1 MIDDILLF
9 FDGIYV
15 QYDSLIWPI
24 LFVSIGEYFLFIRL
38 FGKHENCIVTPKRT
52 NKEENKIISEKIDL
66 IFSGINKK
74 SMKRFADWILCRC
87 YTDEQKGKNYK
98 WFVFLNFYYIFVFAI
113 NLLVWL
119 LALFIPPLKHLC
131 AILAWTKSAFVDM
144 PIFLTLV
151 IRRGFRSIMARFR

>member
-52 NKEENKIISEKIDL
+52 NKEENKIISEKIRETR
-66 IFSGINKK
+66 G
-74 SMKRFADWILCRC
+74 RFCCLQMTQIEHRMWHYGR
-87 YTDEQKGKNYK
+87 
-98 WFVFLNFYYIFVFAI
+98 
-113 NLLVWL
+113 
-119 LALFIPPLKHLC
+119 
-131 AILAWTKSAFVDM
+131 
-144 PIFLTLV
+144 
-151 IRRGFRSIMARFR
+151 